1 MLKLRARFFDL
12 LESHDGRDPAA
23 RTCDAFLLVLILANA
38 VAMAL
43 ESEQHLADA
52 YGPYFFAFEAFS
64 VAVFTVEYGLR
75 VWVSR
80 EHPKFAGDR
89 PWRGRLRYMM
99 SPLAVIDLLAIL
111 PFYLSTFL
119 PLDLRVLRLFRMLR
133 ILKLARYSPALG
145 TIASVIRNESRAITG
160 ALCILVVIV
169 VISSTLLYFLERE
182 IQPKV
187 FGSIPDAMWWAMA
200 TLTTV
205 GYGDAVPVTTAGR
218 IIGSVVM
225 VLGIGIFVLWTSI
238 FASGFMEE
246 TRKRNFV
253 VTWKLVA
260 QVPVFSGLDASR
272 IAEIAGLLTPE
283 VVPARHS
290 VIRRGEAGDCMYFIV
305 SGEVEID
312 LPHTVVRLGHGN
324 FFGELALLQHTER
337 MATVTTITECQLLRL
352 DNDDFERLM
361 DNEPRLKDDITRLA
375 MERARRAAAT

>member
-1 MLKLRARFFDL
+1 MLKHRARIFDL
-12 LESHDGRDPAA
+12 LEGHDGRDPAA
-23 RTCDAFLLVLILANA
+23 KACDVFLIVLILANA
-38 VAMAL
+38 LAMAL
-43 ESEQHLADA
+43 ESESRLADA
-52 YGPYFFAFEAFS
+52 YGAYFAAFEAFS
-64 VAVFTVEYGLR
+64 VAVFTIEYALR

-80 EHPKFAGDR
+80 EHPKYGMGR
-89 PWRGRLRYMM
+89 PWRARLRYML
-99 SPLAVIDLLAIL
+99 SPLAIVDLLAIL
-111 PFYLSTFL
+111 PFFLSAFL
-119 PLDLRVLRLFRMLR
+119 PVDLRALRLFRMLR

-145 TIASVIRNESRAITG
+145 TIAAVIKNESRAITG

-182 IQPKV
+182 VQPKV

-225 VLGIGIFVLWTSI
+225 VMGIGIFVLWTSI

-246 TRKRNFV
+246 TRKRSFV

-260 QVPVFSGLDASR
+260 QVPVFSRLDASR

-283 VVPARHS
+283 VVPARHT

-305 SGEVEID
+305 SGEVEVD
-312 LPHTVVRLGHGN
+312 LPHTEVRLGHGH
-324 FFGELALLQHTER
+324 FFGELALLQHSER
-337 MATVTTITECQLLRL
+337 MATVTTLTECQLLRL

-361 DNEPRLKDDITRLA
+361 DSEPALKDEITRLA
-375 MERARRAAAT
+375 LERAQRAAAR